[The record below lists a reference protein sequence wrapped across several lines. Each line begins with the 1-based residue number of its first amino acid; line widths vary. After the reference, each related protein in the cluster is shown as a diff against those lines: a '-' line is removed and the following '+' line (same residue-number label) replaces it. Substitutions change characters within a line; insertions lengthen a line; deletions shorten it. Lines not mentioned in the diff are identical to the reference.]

1 MVGIAS
7 RKDEAI
13 PNRSKGAGQ
22 LMMGLLIALV
32 AGAAS
37 ALMVAST
44 MSGAMLSTFL
54 YFLAPLPL
62 MVAALG
68 WGWISAAIAGIA
80 AAIGLGAI
88 FGLHYFILYALAIAA
103 PSVWLGHLALLARP
117 VANANDAAA
126 PPTLEW
132 YPIGRL
138 LLWIIAI
145 AVVIVTI
152 ALFSFGASAEAITE
166 TLRTE
171 FTRALSET
179 TELSPEA
186 DRMLRAAI
194 GIVPAA
200 AATSISVM
208 MVLNLWL
215 AAKVA
220 ATSGHL
226 KRPWPSLRDTAL
238 PQALVGVLA
247 ITLGL
252 CFTSGLIA
260 MLAQVVSSA
269 LMTAYVM
276 TGFAVLHVVTQAVAA
291 RALWLVLAYAGVFVF
306 GWPALL
312 LALLGLADALL
323 GLRARYQSRRKP
335 PALPT

>member
-1 MVGIAS
+1 
-7 RKDEAI
+7 
-13 PNRSKGAGQ
+13 
-22 LMMGLLIALV
+22 MMGLLIALV

-62 MVAALG
+62 MVAGLG
-68 WGWISAAIAGIA
+68 WGWISAALAGAA

-103 PSVWLGHLALLARP
+103 PSIWLGHLALLARP

-126 PPTLEW
+126 PHTLEW

-145 AVVIVTI
+145 AVVIVTA
-152 ALFSFGASAEAITE
+152 ALFSLGTSAEVISE
-166 TLRTE
+166 TLQST
-171 FTRALSET
+171 FTRALSEAN
-179 TELSPEA
+179 ELSPEA

-194 GIVPAA
+194 SVVPAA

-215 AAKVA
+215 GAKVA

-226 KRPWPSLRDTAL
+226 KRPWPPLRDTVL
-238 PQALVGVLA
+238 PLALVGVLA
-247 ITLGL
+247 VALAL
-252 CFTSGLIA
+252 CFTGGLVA

-269 LMTAYVM
+269 VMTAYVM

-291 RALWLVLAYAGVFVF
+291 RALWLVLAYAGVLVF

-312 LALLGLADALL
+312 VALLGLADAIL
-323 GLRARYQSRRKP
+323 GLRAKFQSRRKP

>member
-1 MVGIAS
+1 
-7 RKDEAI
+7 
-13 PNRSKGAGQ
+13 
-22 LMMGLLIALV
+22 MMGLLIALA

-62 MVAALG
+62 MVAGLG
-68 WGWISAAIAGIA
+68 WGWTSAVIAGAA
-80 AAIGLGAI
+80 AAIGVGAI
-88 FGLHYFILYALAIAA
+88 FGLHYFFFYSLAVAA
-103 PSVWLGHLALLARP
+103 PSVWLCHLALLARP
-117 VANANDAAA
+117 VASANGANDPAT

-138 LLWIIAI
+138 LLWILAI
-145 AVVIVTI
+145 AVGTVVA
-152 ALFSFGASAEAITE
+152 ALLSIGTSAESISE
-166 TLRTE
+166 TLRTA
-171 FTRALSET
+171 FTQAFSEST
-179 TELSPEA
+179 TLSPDAE
-186 DRMLRAAI
+186 RMIRAAI
-194 GIVPAA
+194 SIVPAA
-200 AATSISVM
+200 AATSISMM
-208 MVLNLWL
+208 MVINLWL
-215 AAKVA
+215 AAKIA
-220 ATSGHL
+220 AISGHL
-226 KRPWPSLRDTAL
+226 TRPWPSLRDIAL

-247 ITLGL
+247 IALGL
-252 CFTSGLIA
+252 CFTSGLVA

-291 RALWLVLAYAGVFVF
+291 RVLWLILAYAGVFVF

-312 LALLGLADALL
+312 LALLGLADAVL

-335 PALPT
+335 PALPS

>member
-1 MVGIAS
+1 
-7 RKDEAI
+7 
-13 PNRSKGAGQ
+13 
-22 LMMGLLIALV
+22 MMGLVIALA

-37 ALMVAST
+37 ALMFAST
-44 MSGAMLSTFL
+44 VSGAFLAVFL

-68 WGWISAAIAGIA
+68 WGCLSAAIGSAA

-88 FGLHYFILYALAIAA
+88 FGLHYFIVYTLAVAV

-117 VANANDAAA
+117 VSNGSGAAVPA
-126 PPTLEW
+126 ALEW
-132 YPIGRL
+132 YPTGRL
-138 LLWIIAI
+138 LLWIVSIAS
-145 AVVIVTI
+145 AIVTF
-152 ALFSFGASAEAITE
+152 ALLSLGTSADVISE
-166 TLRTE
+166 TLQTA
-171 FTRALSET
+171 FTRALGESGEVSGET
-179 TELSPEA
+179 E
-186 DRMLRAAI
+186 RMLRAAI
-194 GIVPAA
+194 AIVPAA
-200 AATSISVM
+200 AATCISMM
-208 MVLNLWL
+208 MVINLWL

-226 KRPWPSLRDTAL
+226 KRPWPALRDTAL
-238 PQALVGVLA
+238 PQVLVGVLA
-247 ITLGL
+247 VALAL
-252 CFTSGLIA
+252 CFTGGLVA

-291 RALWLVLAYAGVFVF
+291 RALWLMLAYAGVIIF

-312 LALLGLADALL
+312 LALLGLADAML
-323 GLRARYQSRRKP
+323 GLRARFQSRRKP

>member
-1 MVGIAS
+1 
-7 RKDEAI
+7 
-13 PNRSKGAGQ
+13 
-22 LMMGLLIALV
+22 MMGLLIALA

-44 MSGAMLSTFL
+44 MSGAMLSMFL

-62 MVAALG
+62 MVAGLG
-68 WGWISAAIAGIA
+68 WGWISAVIAGAA

-88 FGLHYFILYALAIAA
+88 FGLHYLIFYALAVAA
-103 PSVWLGHLALLARP
+103 PSAWLGHLALLARP
-117 VANANDAAA
+117 VASANTANANGAATP

-138 LLWIIAI
+138 LLWILAI
-145 AVVIVTI
+145 AVGTVVVALISLGPNAETI
-152 ALFSFGASAEAITE
+152 IE
-166 TLRTE
+166 TLQTA
-171 FTRALSET
+171 FARALSES

-186 DRMLRAAI
+186 EHMLRAAI
-194 GIVPAA
+194 SIVPAA
-200 AATSISVM
+200 AAISISVM

-215 AAKVA
+215 AAKIA
-220 ATSGHL
+220 AISGHL
-226 KRPWPSLRDTAL
+226 KRPWPSLRDIAL
-238 PQALVGVLA
+238 PQALLGVLA
-247 ITLGL
+247 IALGL
-252 CFTSGLIA
+252 CFTSGLVA

-291 RALWLVLAYAGVFVF
+291 RVLWLVLAYAGVLVF

-312 LALLGLADALL
+312 LALLGLADAVL

-335 PALPT
+335 PVLPT

>member
-1 MVGIAS
+1 
-7 RKDEAI
+7 
-13 PNRSKGAGQ
+13 
-22 LMMGLLIALV
+22 MMGLLIALA

-44 MSGAMLSTFL
+44 MSGAMLSMFL

-62 MVAALG
+62 MVAGLG
-68 WGWISAAIAGIA
+68 WGWISAAIAGAA

-88 FGLHYFILYALAIAA
+88 FGLHYLIFYSLAVAA
-103 PSVWLGHLALLARP
+103 PSAWLAHLALLARQIP
-117 VANANDAAA
+117 SSNANAAAT

-138 LLWIIAI
+138 LIWIL
-145 AVVIVTI
+145 AVAVGTVVAALLSLGTSADTI
-152 ALFSFGASAEAITE
+152 SE
-166 TLRTE
+166 TLQTA
-171 FTRALSET
+171 FTRALSES

-186 DRMLRAAI
+186 ERMLRAAI
-194 GIVPAA
+194 SIVPAA
-200 AATSISVM
+200 AATSIVAM
-208 MVLNLWL
+208 MVINLWL
-215 AAKVA
+215 AAKIA
-220 ATSGHL
+220 AISGHL

-238 PQALVGVLA
+238 PQALLGVFA
-247 ITLGL
+247 IALGL
-252 CFTSGLIA
+252 CFTGGLVA

-291 RALWLVLAYAGVFVF
+291 RVLWLVLAYAGVLVF

-312 LALLGLADALL
+312 LAVLGLADAIL

>member
-1 MVGIAS
+1 
-7 RKDEAI
+7 
-13 PNRSKGAGQ
+13 
-22 LMMGLLIALV
+22 MMGLLIALV

-62 MVAALG
+62 MVAGLG
-68 WGWISAAIAGIA
+68 WGWSSAALAGAA

-103 PSVWLGHLALLARP
+103 PSIWLGHLALLARP
-117 VANANDAAA
+117 IANANDAAA

-145 AVVIVTI
+145 AIVIVTA
-152 ALFSFGASAEAITE
+152 ALFSLGTSAEVISE
-166 TLRTE
+166 TLQTT
-171 FTRALSET
+171 FTRALSEAN
-179 TELSPEA
+179 ELSPEA

-194 GIVPAA
+194 SVVPAA

-208 MVLNLWL
+208 MVVNLWL
-215 AAKVA
+215 GAKVA

-226 KRPWPSLRDTAL
+226 KRPWPSLRDTVL
-238 PQALVGVLA
+238 PLALVGVLA
-247 ITLGL
+247 VALAL
-252 CFTSGLIA
+252 CFTGGLVA

-269 LMTAYVM
+269 VMTAYVM

-291 RALWLVLAYAGVFVF
+291 RALWLVLAYAGVLVF

-312 LALLGLADALL
+312 VALLGLADAIL
-323 GLRARYQSRRKP
+323 GLRAKFQSRRKP

>member
-1 MVGIAS
+1 
-7 RKDEAI
+7 
-13 PNRSKGAGQ
+13 
-22 LMMGLLIALV
+22 MMGLLIALA

-44 MSGAMLSTFL
+44 MSGATLSMFL

-62 MVAALG
+62 MVAGLG
-68 WGWISAAIAGIA
+68 WGWISATIAGVA

-88 FGLHYFILYALAIAA
+88 FGLHYLIFYSLAVAA
-103 PSVWLGHLALLARP
+103 PSAWLSHLALLARQVP
-117 VANANDAAA
+117 SSNTANANATATT
-126 PPTLEW
+126 PTLEW

-138 LLWIIAI
+138 LVWIV
-145 AVVIVTI
+145 AVAVGTVAV
-152 ALFSFGASAEAITE
+152 ALLSLGTSAETISE
-166 TLRTE
+166 TLQNT
-171 FTRALSET
+171 FTRALSES
-179 TELSPEA
+179 TELSPESE
-186 DRMLRAAI
+186 RMLRAAI
-194 GIVPAA
+194 SIVPAA

-208 MVLNLWL
+208 MVINLWL
-215 AAKVA
+215 AAKIA
-220 ATSGHL
+220 AISGHL

-238 PQALVGVLA
+238 PLALVGVLA
-247 ITLGL
+247 IALGL
-252 CFTSGLIA
+252 CFTSGIVA

-291 RALWLVLAYAGVFVF
+291 RVLWLVLAYAGVLVF

-312 LALLGLADALL
+312 LALLGLADAVL